1 MQHCSLKVFINCRK
15 FATPAS
21 DWSLGCVSVLVWLL
35 LEPTT
40 DHHLGKQLPQVLANE
55 MRASSLADSFFRF
68 SAYKAVAA
76 ESPTFRLTCISLIDN
91 RRDQMSWNIHNLLH
105 NISKVAD
112 WLEETVE
119 QIKSLSLAGGAAWRL
134 ERRSGVGSGGCGF
147 STAGDN
153 GKRVGEVH
161 DGDGAA
167 GGIGSEGLG
176 RRV

>member
-40 DHHLGKQLPQVLANE
+40 DHHLGKLLPQVLANE
-55 MRASSLADSFFRF
+55 MRASSLADSFFCF

-76 ESPTFRLTCISLIDN
+76 ENPTFRLTGISLIDN

-105 NISKVAD
+105 NI
-112 WLEETVE
+112 
-119 QIKSLSLAGGAAWRL
+119 
-134 ERRSGVGSGGCGF
+134 RSELLL
-147 STAGDN
+147 T
-153 GKRVGEVH
+153 
-161 DGDGAA
+161 
-167 GGIGSEGLG
+167 
-176 RRV
+176 